1 MAFMNDFLERE
12 WAGMTRFLSE
22 ISNRDSATGVA
33 GFDGYVDLGREMALL
48 HAMLADVVAQL
59 DEVCVC
65 VCGGGALFVYVCAR
79 QSVTWLTPPTGHIT

>member
-59 DEVCVC
+59 DEVCVRAC
-65 VCGGGALFVYVCAR
+65 VWVGVGPSLCMCVHTFVYAKA
-79 QSVTWLTPPTGHIT
+79 